1 MSLQKTKGRKQ
12 EQKGG
17 KYKLQDMQKNNR
29 QNGNGVSLS
38 VITFGVSGFNSPIK
52 RHRVAE

>member
-1 MSLQKTKGRKQ
+1 MGVPIVAQ
-12 EQKGG
+12 QKGG